1 MGKSPRILCN
11 SLIINDEQSSQADK
25 QTGRQR
31 RHKAFISIYW
41 RAILPLKVVTVSGD
55 TLMET
60 VQLQTDLTCL
70 MAVTFIFHA
79 VRFKM
84 QKQDLVPG

>member
-1 MGKSPRILCN
+1 MMSKAARQTSR
-11 SLIINDEQSSQADK
+11 QAD
-25 QTGRQR
+25 RD
-31 RHKAFISIYW
+31 RHQAFISIYW
-41 RAILPLKVVTVSGD
+41 RAIFPLKVVTVSGD